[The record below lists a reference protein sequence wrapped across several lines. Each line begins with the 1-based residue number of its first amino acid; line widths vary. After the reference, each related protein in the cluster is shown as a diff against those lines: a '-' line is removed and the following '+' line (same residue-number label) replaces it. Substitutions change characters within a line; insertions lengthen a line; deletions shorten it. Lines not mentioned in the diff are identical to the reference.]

1 MAPSDYTRGSMDI
14 SDQSR
19 TWKGFMTAS
28 SWGSL
33 IILMVVA
40 YATFTLTMGINWL
53 VALVLCA
60 GGGLIAGILLGLGGA
75 WIGTVIGLT
84 VLAVFVQVVVMIFR
98 AIL

>member
-1 MAPSDYTRGSMDI
+1 MASSDYTRGSMDI
-14 SDQSR
+14 TDQSR

-33 IILMVVA
+33 ILLMVVG
-40 YATFTLTMGINWL
+40 YATFTLTMGMNWL

-60 GGGLIAGILLGLGGA
+60 GGGLVAGILLGLGGA

-84 VLAVFVQVVVMIFR
+84 VLAVFVQIVITIFR